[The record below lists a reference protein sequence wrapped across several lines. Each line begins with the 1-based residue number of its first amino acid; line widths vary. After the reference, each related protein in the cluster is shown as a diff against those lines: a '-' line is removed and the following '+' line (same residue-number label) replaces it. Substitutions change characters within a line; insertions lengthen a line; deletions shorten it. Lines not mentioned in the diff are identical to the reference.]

1 MPTPSTLSILLFV
14 LSAASAAAVALRVPS
29 ASAESGAVFEAGR
42 LLEMIPATGVVGDGA
57 TLADLYFLALDPNG
71 NPLSGLALKG
81 YTTTGSVGALESA
94 GPGLWK
100 LVYTPPKVDA
110 QVIADLTV
118 KGKIGKEAYS
128 GKWTFPVTPS
138 RTRPLS
144 SSSNPSKM
152 TLGVDKTATLS
163 IKLATGDRQSADG
176 VELVI
181 AASCGKV
188 ENITNLGG
196 GQFSAL
202 YTPPKEPYAQV
213 ALITIAERH
222 DPSHTLS
229 ALAIPLSSKL
239 DVAVT
244 TAPNARVIVKIGD
257 AQFGPIPADSKGRA
271 KVPLLIPPGVM
282 TAEKIS
288 VGADGMSVSE
298 PLDLKLSEARRIA
311 LVPLNAGIPADS
323 RMSVDVHAAV
333 VTPDGRPDTT
343 AMVVFNV
350 SAGTISGT
358 RHEGNGVYGATY
370 TPPNSAL
377 AQAATLS
384 ALLAD
389 RPTTQTTSAPL
400 NLIGLRPGRV
410 DLVSEPAKL
419 APNAES
425 FKLTTRVTGPEG
437 TGLPGRVITLGA
449 SGARIAGAVKDA
461 GKGDYL
467 ATFTPTGR
475 GPVEINASVALAV
488 TGNPLWRLLLVPSTT
503 RVTNDGLSSSL
514 ITVAAVD
521 EFGYPVANVPLSLR
535 LMAGDGSLP
544 TEATTNATGVA
555 QVYYTAGRTAGLV
568 GIEVTSRTQTAVTAL
583 LQAPDEL
590 ALPTLPV
597 AGSRAEAALV
607 DEWRNGLGTV
617 RIERE

>member
-1 MPTPSTLSILLFV
+1 MSTLSR
-14 LSAASAAAVALRVPS
+14 LSALLLVTASAVAFPVPS
-29 ASAESGAVFEAGR
+29 AHAESVAAFEAGR
-42 LLEMIPATGVVGDGA
+42 LLEMIPATGVVGDGT

-71 NPLSGLALKG
+71 IPLTGLTLKG
-81 YTTTGSVGALESA
+81 YTTTGSVGALEEA
-94 GPGLWK
+94 GRGLWK
-100 LVYTPPKVDA
+100 FTYSPPKVDA
-110 QVIADLTV
+110 PVTAELIV

-128 GKWTFPVTPS
+128 DKWTFPVVPS

-152 TLGVDKTATLS
+152 TLGVDTTATLS

-176 VELVI
+176 VELVV

-188 ENITNLGG
+188 ESITNLGG
-196 GQFSAL
+196 GLFSAL

-222 DPSHTLS
+222 DPGHTLS

-244 TAPNARVIVKIGD
+244 TTPNSRVIVKIGD
-257 AQFGPIPADSKGRA
+257 SQFGPIAADSKGRA
-271 KVPLLIPPGVM
+271 KVPLLVPPGVM
-282 TAEKIS
+282 TAETIS
-288 VGADGMSVSE
+288 VGADGTSVSE
-298 PLDLKLSEARRIA
+298 PLDLKLAEARRIA
-311 LVPLNAGIPADS
+311 LVPVNAGIPADS
-323 RMSVDVHAAV
+323 RVSIDVHAAV

-350 SAGTISGT
+350 TAGTISGT

-377 AQAATLS
+377 AQVATLS

-389 RPTTQTTSAPL
+389 RPTTQTTSVAL
-400 NLIGLRPGRV
+400 NLVGLRPGRV
-410 DLVSEPAKL
+410 ELVSDPVRL
-419 APNAES
+419 APNAAS

-437 TGLPGRVITLGA
+437 TGLPARTITLGA
-449 SGARIAGAVKDA
+449 SGARSATPVKDA
-461 GKGDYL
+461 GNGDYL

-475 GPVEINASVALAV
+475 GPVEVNASVALAV
-488 TGNPLWRLLLVPSTT
+488 SGNPLWRLLLVPSTT

-521 EFGYPVANVPLSLR
+521 EFGYPVPNVPLTLR
-535 LMAGDGSLP
+535 VMEGDGSLP
-544 TEATTNATGVA
+544 TDATTNAAGVA
-555 QVYYTAGRTAGLV
+555 QVYYTAGRAAGLV

-583 LQAPDEL
+583 FQAPDEL
-590 ALPTLPV
+590 TLPTLPV

-607 DEWRNGLGTV
+607 AEWRKGLGTV